1 MVTDALPSVTG
12 SQKTL
17 AENVKPYTGSSL
29 SGEAFLGH
37 WKRSESVVI
46 DIDRLM
52 EWSVRRPEDYHSI
65 REYLSLFTEFLGVSP
80 RVVNSVVIAIDIDR
94 LMEWLARMVRI
105 ENPHSI
111 REYLL
116 RFTELLDVIPQAV
129 DAAKKH
135 FPEAQLAMDV
145 YQDPEIDDCYLVLY
159 IRLKHYDDS
168 VVERLEKAEAEFLN
182 QLVHKRGWIQL
193 TTDFREPEEERG
205 L

>member
-1 MVTDALPSVTG
+1 MVTDALTSVTG
-12 SQKTL
+12 SQRTWV
-17 AENVKPYTGSSL
+17 EDFKPYTGAFLTDVASPARWEGSE
-29 SGEAFLGH
+29 SGEI
-37 WKRSESVVI
+37 E
-46 DIDRLM
+46 IDRLM
-52 EWSVRRPEDYHSI
+52 EWSARRPEDYHSI

-94 LMEWLARMVRI
+94 LMKWLARRVRL

-135 FPEAQLAMDV
+135 FPDAQLVMDV

>member
-1 MVTDALPSVTG
+1 VGRKYANP
-12 SQKTL
+12 
-17 AENVKPYTGSSL
+17 P
-29 SGEAFLGH
+29 
-37 WKRSESVVI
+37 I
-46 DIDRLM
+46 
-52 EWSVRRPEDYHSI
+52 
-65 REYLSLFTEFLGVSP
+65 
-80 RVVNSVVIAIDIDR
+80 SVVIAIEM
-94 LMEWLARMVRI
+94 LMEWLLARKVRL
-105 ENPHSI
+105 ENHHSI

-116 RFTELLDVIPQAV
+116 RFTELLDVIQQTV

-135 FPEAQLAMDV
+135 VPDAQLVMDV
-145 YQDPEIDDCYLVLY
+145 YQDPEIDDCYLALY

>member
-1 MVTDALPSVTG
+1 MVTDALTSVTG
-12 SQKTL
+12 SQKTW
-17 AENVKPYTGSSL
+17 AENVKPYTAL
-29 SGEAFLGH
+29 FLTGVASPAH
-37 WKRSESVVI
+37 WKGSESDEI

-52 EWSVRRPEDYHSI
+52 EWSAGWPENY
-65 REYLSLFTEFLGVSP
+65 REYLSRFTEFLGVSP
-80 RVVNSVVIAIDIDR
+80 RVVNSVVITIDR
-94 LMEWLARMVRI
+94 LMKRLGRRVRL

-116 RFTELLDVIPQAV
+116 HFTELLDVIPKAV

-168 VVERLEKAEAEFLN
+168 VIERLEKAEAEFLN
-182 QLVHKRGWIQL
+182 QLVHKRGWSQL
-193 TTDFREPEEERG
+193 TTDFREPEGELG